1 MVGLLAAV
9 EAERQGLGVDREV
22 MRRLLRMLVALGLY
36 HDRFEVPFL
45 ADSRRFFLHEGQAL
59 ATQSIPISN
68 IHTHSLGDVV
78 KSEHSSSSSSSSHS
92 YANDS
97 GASSSS
103 SSDQAFAAGYLLHVE
118 RRLLEAH
125 DMVTRYLGK

>member
-1 MVGLLAAV
+1 
-9 EAERQGLGVDREV
+9 

-59 ATQSIPISN
+59 ATQSLPLTI
-68 IHTHSLGDVV
+68 V
-78 KSEHSSSSSSSSHS
+78 KSEHDTNNSSNDYS
-92 YANDS
+92 DS
-97 GASSSS
+97 GAISS

-125 DMVTRYLGK
+125 DMVARYLGNMLLLLSNNIPTHTPYHSH